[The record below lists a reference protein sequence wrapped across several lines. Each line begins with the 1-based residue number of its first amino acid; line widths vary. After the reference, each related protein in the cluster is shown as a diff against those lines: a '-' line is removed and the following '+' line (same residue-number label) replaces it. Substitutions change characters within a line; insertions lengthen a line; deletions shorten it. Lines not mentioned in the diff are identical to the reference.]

1 MKILNGFAN
10 GAFLVLLAGLVTK
23 LFFGISGVEYDSELL
38 HELIS
43 IFALATVLLNSTI
56 LMIRR
61 SK

>member
-10 GAFLVLLAGLVTK
+10 GVFLVLLAGLVTK